1 MNSEILKKLK
11 ELEQMIEAEQ
21 SKGMVQLSEIE
32 KGKPFTTDIGKFVV
46 LEQLN
51 GQTKVITEDMYR
63 KNVMFDEDARD
74 YRNSSLR
81 DLCDSEILEEFE
93 EVFGAENIIE
103 HTVDL
108 TSVDMQKD
116 CGTVDCKVRP
126 LTFDE
131 VRQYNDLLVNK
142 DLGDWYW
149 TVTPWS
155 TEERG
160 WKYSI
165 AVVSP
170 SGGINYFS
178 YYSNYGVRPFC
189 ILNSNIFVSKG

>member
-170 SGGINYFS
+170 SGCISRFS
-178 YYSNYGVRPFC
+178 YNNVGGVRPFC

>member
-170 SGGINYFS
+170 SGNIDHYCYNCS
-178 YYSNYGVRPFC
+178 RGVRPFC